1 MARFPINPDHTFRI
15 DEIDFHI
22 DVTPRNRRKSQ
33 SNSFTIVKDRQYLDI
48 YAELADTVK
57 PKSILELGIFE
68 GGSYVLF
75 DKIFKPDYMSA
86 VDIRKEPVEALL
98 EYAKHRSNRY
108 HHFGSS
114 QTDAELLNKII
125 QEEFSNQLH
134 MVVDDASHSYAL
146 TRQSF
151 ELLYP
156 RLIGGG
162 FYIIE
167 DWAWAHLALFQQQ
180 DTLAAQQPALTN
192 LIFDLIQ
199 LQGSTDLI
207 AEMRIHRSMVII
219 RKPERLASCPTDM
232 FSLIRNRGNQLN
244 QI

>member
-1 MARFPINPDHTFRI
+1 MTRFSINSDAMFRI
-15 DEIDFHI
+15 DEIEFYI
-22 DVTPRNRRKSQ
+22 DVTPRNRRKSK
-33 SNSFTIVKDRQYLDI
+33 SGSFTIVKDRQYLDV

-75 DKIFKPDYMSA
+75 DKLFRPEYMSA
-86 VDIRKEPVEALL
+86 IDIRKEPVDALL
-98 EYAKHRSNRY
+98 DYTKHRSNRH
-108 HHFGSS
+108 HHFGTS
-114 QTDAELLNKII
+114 QTDEKVLNRII
-125 QEEFSNQLH
+125 VEEFHNHLQ
-134 MVVDDASHSYAL
+134 MVIDDASHSYGL

-156 RLIGGG
+156 RLAGGG
-162 FYIIE
+162 IYIVE
-167 DWAWAHLALFQQQ
+167 DWAWAHLAPFQQQ
-180 DTLAAQQPALTN
+180 DTLSAQQPALTN

-207 AEMRIHRSMVII
+207 AEMRVYRSMVII
-219 RKPERLASCPTDM
+219 RKPIGPAAFPADM
-232 FSLIRNRGNQLN
+232 FSLIRNRGKQLN

>member
-1 MARFPINPDHTFRI
+1 
-15 DEIDFHI
+15 
-22 DVTPRNRRKSQ
+22 
-33 SNSFTIVKDRQYLDI
+33 
-48 YAELADTVK
+48 
-57 PKSILELGIFE
+57 
-68 GGSYVLF
+68 
-75 DKIFKPDYMSA
+75 MSA

-199 LQGSTDLI
+199 
-207 AEMRIHRSMVII
+207 RIHRSMVII